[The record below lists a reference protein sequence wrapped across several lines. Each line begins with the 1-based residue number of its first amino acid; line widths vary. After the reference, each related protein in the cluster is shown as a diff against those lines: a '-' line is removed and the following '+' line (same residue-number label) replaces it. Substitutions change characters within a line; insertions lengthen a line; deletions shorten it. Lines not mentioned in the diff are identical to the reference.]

1 MALVGD
7 FKIIVTN
14 QTLSPIFLQD
24 VTGAVTDPSTAG
36 VPTVPAGIG
45 VTLELTLSPSAL
57 VSWERGRIKA
67 EINLGNV
74 VVTSTG
80 GGGGGG
86 PQTQNIVYPRSVANP
101 DGTVVIGQFEFDA
114 SLYTAT
120 NFYFRV
126 TASVTAGQTGTV
138 SLYNLTDGEPVTAGS
153 LTWIETAPTPKS
165 GTLTKGSAAGNLK
178 DSPKVYEVRASV
190 TGSTVAHILTVGSTS
205 IQMS

>member
-14 QTLSPIFLQD
+14 QTASPILLQD

-36 VPTVPAGIG
+36 VPTVPASS
-45 VTLELTLSPSAL
+45 VLELTLSPSAL

-67 EINLGNV
+67 EIDLGNV
-74 VVTSTG
+74 IVTSTG

-114 SLYTAT
+114 SLYTLT
-120 NFYFRV
+120 NYYFRV

-138 SLYNLTDGEPVTAGS
+138 SIYNLTDGEPVTAGS
-153 LTWIETAPTPKS
+153 LTWVETAPTPKS